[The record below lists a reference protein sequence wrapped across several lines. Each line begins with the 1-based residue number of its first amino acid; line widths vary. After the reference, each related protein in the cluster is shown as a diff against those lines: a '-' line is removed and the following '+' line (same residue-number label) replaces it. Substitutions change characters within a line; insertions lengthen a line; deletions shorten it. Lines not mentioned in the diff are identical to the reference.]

1 MIQSK
6 KIIEKEYERITKIES
21 IRLDRRN
28 LLEKDELELTQI
40 KNESLEADKKID
52 YYSLLIKKGELELS
66 NTFDSKKLTA
76 TEQQI
81 LNAKNELDK
90 LEDKA
95 FDLLETLEVL
105 EKNIQESHTFL
116 KGSQETILE
125 IEAEVNLCN
134 NGIMDEIKKYE
145 RRLEALYEELPVKVV
160 EKIKSLIFIE
170 KKIYPLS
177 EIKETNNCTRCGYL
191 IPRAL
196 IDSIEIKMK
205 FHSCPGCTRILIPQN
220 TKLY

>member
-90 LEDKA
+90 LEK
-95 FDLLETLEVL
+95 
-105 EKNIQESHTFL
+105 
-116 KGSQETILE
+116 
-125 IEAEVNLCN
+125 
-134 NGIMDEIKKYE
+134 
-145 RRLEALYEELPVKVV
+145 
-160 EKIKSLIFIE
+160 
-170 KKIYPLS
+170 
-177 EIKETNNCTRCGYL
+177 
-191 IPRAL
+191 
-196 IDSIEIKMK
+196 
-205 FHSCPGCTRILIPQN
+205 
-220 TKLY
+220 